1 MFETLCSSLV
11 LVFSKLLNIPSQ
23 IFFNLCVLVEYY
35 EIELENIKVSSESA
49 SSFGVSSESASS
61 FKVSS
66 ESASGFG
73 VISIG
78 FKCEIKV
85 WRDYLVVVVIGTKSE
100 ARK

>member
-35 EIELENIKVSSESA
+35 EIELENIKVSSEN
-49 SSFGVSSESASS
+49 
-61 FKVSS
+61 
-66 ESASGFG
+66 ASGFG

-78 FKCEIKV
+78 SKCEIKV
-85 WRDYLVVVVIGTKSE
+85 WRDYLIVVVIGSNGTKSE
-100 ARK
+100 ARQ